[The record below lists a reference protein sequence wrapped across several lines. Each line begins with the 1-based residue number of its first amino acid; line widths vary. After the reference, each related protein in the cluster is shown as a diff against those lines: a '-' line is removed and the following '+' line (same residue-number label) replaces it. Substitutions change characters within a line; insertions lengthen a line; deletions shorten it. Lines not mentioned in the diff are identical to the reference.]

1 MAVPPL
7 SEVKAASEARRRNI
21 EIHSICSYADDPTSN
36 TGLTSELPEM
46 APRNHQSYA
55 DHFGYRYV
63 LHSDLAEGRENME
76 AHYSKMMVVLLALET
91 SPTIEWLLFI
101 DCDAF
106 FTDFTTSLDAL
117 VDTFAPEGSDVA
129 FIVAEDSGGINTG
142 VFMVKGGIEW
152 SKDYLRRVSVA
163 PFTTAWDQSQ
173 FFWEAV
179 KDNLFANA
187 FEDFSL
193 PKQSIPLQWMKYCPE
208 CAKETSSMPERGA
221 TNVHYS
227 LWKRTLA
234 EAGALLESS
243 RMLEEEKIPSRRIF
257 DICDLTYAFAVCAEK
272 NLPKRKREELV
283 KGGVPARLLTYFIED
298 PERFTKLT
306 VVQLGRLVWSAAV
319 LGLLGKNEA
328 AKAITETLRKDE
340 RYKELSGRNLV
351 RVAEALK
358 GVSQAHPGRRHLGDR
373 IMGQVLRQRS
383 DLQKM
388 GLLVE
393 GLRAAGQLTVVNSVT
408 QHKLVDLFLKVIIP
422 EAGTAELLVI
432 PGCLDSI
439 KLADDVVF
447 EEWTNRFV
455 SALTDA
461 HSDSF
466 LADEIGEAAFGET
479 LRSLSRLQVGPPG
492 LTSGALGIL
501 VDRMST
507 FIQGGDDGHAS
518 SLSTRALTAII
529 CAFRSLGHLDVGDNP
544 CQGMGQKEIQE
555 NSAKFTKLLTLCYGA
570 LEVPTLSSDQ
580 LLQLVSRTASIHTDE
595 RGLLRGVR
603 IPKEHLDRLRDE
615 IMEVSMETAYANTAL
630 IHKSLTGVD
639 CESQLH
645 NYDDR
650 KSYILCYTLFVLDM
664 RRYSPEDLLTLLKTY
679 HLLGWDK
686 SRVCE
691 AIAAEGGL
699 SPSIL
704 VRSLPYLRLDGSHS
718 SEAEIYRK
726 ALRSTSGREAA
737 QCLVQVMSMEGDI
750 PRHQDPAKLLRE
762 VLDNALSTL
771 EVAHLSITQILAA
784 LMSGACDGTR
794 REEILSELA
803 GRVPRVTI
811 VQIERLSYDFHDH
824 AMNHVEPAFRVEMSR
839 RFREF
844 AASCP
849 NHGVAS
855 AWRDAAYHLSHES

>member
-1 MAVPPL
+1 PAIDHYEASILRLNSMPFAPCGLLKRSQRPL
-7 SEVKAASEARRRNI
+7 LRLFSTVAATQRI
-21 EIHSICSYADDPTSN
+21 Q
-36 TGLTSELPEM
+36 TGS
-46 APRNHQSYA
+46 
-55 DHFGYRYV
+55 
-63 LHSDLAEGRENME
+63 
-76 AHYSKMMVVLLALET
+76 
-91 SPTIEWLLFI
+91 SPT
-101 DCDAF
+101 
-106 FTDFTTSLDAL
+106 
-117 VDTFAPEGSDVA
+117 
-129 FIVAEDSGGINTG
+129 
-142 VFMVKGGIEW
+142 
-152 SKDYLRRVSVA
+152 
-163 PFTTAWDQSQ
+163 
-173 FFWEAV
+173 
-179 KDNLFANA
+179 
-187 FEDFSL
+187 
-193 PKQSIPLQWMKYCPE
+193 QSIPLQWMKYCPE

-272 NLPKRKREELV
+272 HIPKRKREELV

-298 PERFTKLT
+298 PDRFTKLT
-306 VVQLGRLVWSAAV
+306 VVQLGRLVWSTAV
-319 LGLLGKNEA
+319 LGFLGKNEA
-328 AKAITETLRKDE
+328 AKAITETLRKGE
-340 RYKELSGRNLV
+340 RYKELSGRNLI

-422 EAGTAELLVI
+422 EAGTAELLAI

-461 HSDSF
+461 HRDSF

-507 FIQGGDDGHAS
+507 FIQGGDDGHVS
-518 SLSTRALTAII
+518 SLSPRALTAII
-529 CAFRSLGHLDVGDNP
+529 CAFSSLGHLDVGENP
-544 CQGMGQKEIQE
+544 CQGMGQKEIRE

-570 LEVPTLSSDQ
+570 LEVSALSSEQ
-580 LLQLVSRTASIHTDE
+580 LLQLVSRTASIHTDQQ
-595 RGLLRGVR
+595 GLLRGVT

-615 IMEVSMETAYANTAL
+615 IMEVSMETAYPTEA
-630 IHKSLTGVD
+630 
-639 CESQLH
+639 
-645 NYDDR
+645 
-650 KSYILCYTLFVLDM
+650 
-664 RRYSPEDLLTLLKTY
+664 LLTLLKSC

-699 SPSIL
+699 SPSIF

-726 ALRSTSGREAA
+726 ALCSTSGREAA
-737 QCLVQVMSMEGDI
+737 QCLVQVMSMEGDF
-750 PRHQDPAKLLRE
+750 PRGEGRTNPLRTLFKYL
-762 VLDNALSTL
+762 VALPLDLHWHFS
-771 EVAHLSITQILAA
+771 
-784 LMSGACDGTR
+784 M
-794 REEILSELA
+794 
-803 GRVPRVTI
+803 PR
-811 VQIERLSYDFHDH
+811 
-824 AMNHVEPAFRVEMSR
+824 
-839 RFREF
+839 
-844 AASCP
+844 
-849 NHGVAS
+849 
-855 AWRDAAYHLSHES
+855 

>member
-1 MAVPPL
+1 MPL
-7 SEVKAASEARRRNI
+7 GAPCGLLKRSRRPLQRLFSTVAATQRIQRGS
-21 EIHSICSYADDPTSN
+21 
-36 TGLTSELPEM
+36 
-46 APRNHQSYA
+46 
-55 DHFGYRYV
+55 
-63 LHSDLAEGRENME
+63 
-76 AHYSKMMVVLLALET
+76 
-91 SPTIEWLLFI
+91 SPT
-101 DCDAF
+101 
-106 FTDFTTSLDAL
+106 
-117 VDTFAPEGSDVA
+117 
-129 FIVAEDSGGINTG
+129 
-142 VFMVKGGIEW
+142 
-152 SKDYLRRVSVA
+152 
-163 PFTTAWDQSQ
+163 
-173 FFWEAV
+173 
-179 KDNLFANA
+179 
-187 FEDFSL
+187 
-193 PKQSIPLQWMKYCPE
+193 QSIPLQWMKYCPE

-234 EAGALLESS
+234 EAGALLDSS

-272 NLPKRKREELV
+272 HIPKRKREELV

-298 PERFTKLT
+298 PDRFTKLT
-306 VVQLGRLVWSAAV
+306 VVQLGRLVWSTAA

-328 AKAITETLRKDE
+328 AKAITEALRKDE

-422 EAGTAELLVI
+422 EAGTAELLAI

-461 HSDSF
+461 HSDSL
-466 LADEIGEAAFGET
+466 LADESGEAAFGET

-501 VDRMST
+501 VDRMSP

-518 SLSTRALTAII
+518 SLSPRALTAII
-529 CAFRSLGHLDVGDNP
+529 CAFSSLGRLDVGDNP
-544 CQGMGQKEIQE
+544 CQGMGQNEIRE
-555 NSAKFTKLLTLCYGA
+555 NSAKFTKLLTLCYDA
-570 LEVPTLSSDQ
+570 LEVSTLSSDQ

-603 IPKEHLDRLRDE
+603 LPREHLDRLRGE
-615 IMEVSMETAYANTAL
+615 IMEVSMETAYP
-630 IHKSLTGVD
+630 
-639 CESQLH
+639 
-645 NYDDR
+645 
-650 KSYILCYTLFVLDM
+650 
-664 RRYSPEDLLTLLKTY
+664 PEDLLTLLKTC

-686 SRVCE
+686 SRVSE
-691 AIAAEGGL
+691 AIVAESGL

-704 VRSLPYLRLDGSHS
+704 VRSLPYLRLDGSHP
-718 SEAEIYRK
+718 SEAEICRK
-726 ALRSTSGREAA
+726 ALCSTSGREAA

-750 PRHQDPAKLLRE
+750 SRHQDPANLL
-762 VLDNALSTL
+762 
-771 EVAHLSITQILAA
+771 
-784 LMSGACDGTR
+784 C
-794 REEILSELA
+794 
-803 GRVPRVTI
+803 PR
-811 VQIERLSYDFHDH
+811 
-824 AMNHVEPAFRVEMSR
+824 
-839 RFREF
+839 
-844 AASCP
+844 
-849 NHGVAS
+849 
-855 AWRDAAYHLSHES
+855 